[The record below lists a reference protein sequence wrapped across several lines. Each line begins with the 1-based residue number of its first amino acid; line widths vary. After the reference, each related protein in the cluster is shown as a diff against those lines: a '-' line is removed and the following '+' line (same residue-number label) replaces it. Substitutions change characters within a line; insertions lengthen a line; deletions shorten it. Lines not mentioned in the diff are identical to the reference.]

1 MTTDPDR
8 RKGEAGGR
16 DRLPWQRAALLVGLL
31 SVAGWVLIL
40 LVSRW
45 LLG

>member
-1 MTTDPDR
+1 MTNEPDH
-8 RKGEAGGR
+8 RKGEAGRR

-31 SVAGWVLIL
+31 SVVGWGLIL

>member
-1 MTTDPDR
+1 MTKDPDR
-8 RKGEAGGR
+8 RKREAGGR

-31 SVAGWVLIL
+31 SVAGWLLIV